1 MINKK
6 HILFSFFSGTLGLFM
21 TFNNQAAQK
30 ASISLPIEIQVTN
43 PQCQINKGKGLPETI
58 QLPQLTTSGYLSG
71 NNSIEVPIVIDC
83 ISSITKFEVTLTGGR
98 NSKIN
103 TSNNMLD
110 IILAWKRGGG
120 PVEFGTPVELNK
132 SPFLVNQNQFDGTL
146 LASVSPH
153 IGTIPAGNYSAS
165 FSVTFTYY

>member
-1 MINKK
+1 MIKRLFFPPFFVG
-6 HILFSFFSGTLGLFM
+6 LFSSLIAFS
-21 TFNNQAAQK
+21 NNAAQK
-30 ASISLPIEIQVTN
+30 ASVSLPINMTVTN
-43 PQCQINKGKGLPETI
+43 PQCQINNGLGLPETI
-58 QLPQLTTSGYLSG
+58 QLPPITTSGYLSG
-71 NNSIEVPIVIDC
+71 NNSVEVPIVIDC
-83 ISSITKFEVTLTGGR
+83 ISSITKFEVTLSGGK

-132 SPFLVNQNQFDGTL
+132 SPFLVNHNQFDGTL

-153 IGTIPAGNYSAS
+153 IGTIPAGDYSAS